1 MEVQMCP
8 PAIHGFIVARTC
20 IDIVC
25 TQPSKPCF
33 NQWKINLATAGR
45 HLVDFQIL
53 CITRERNPFF
63 FSNRWWYFFGLLRRA
78 MMPGHRTNQGFSSGP
93 DCQFWKEQ
101 TYNFANI
108 FLAMK
113 TQCFWKGNPWSDV
126 IGLMLYGY
134 GQIPFVWILPLCLVK
149 ICGQSMYV
157 FLWKNTIR
165 FST

>member
-63 FSNRWWYFFGLLRRA
+63 FPTVGGISSVYFGGRWCQGIE
-78 MMPGHRTNQGFSSGP
+78 RTKVSVLVQIVNFE
-93 DCQFWKEQ
+93 KNKHIILQ
-101 TYNFANI
+101 TY
-108 FLAMK
+108 
-113 TQCFWKGNPWSDV
+113 FWQWKPNASEKE
-126 IGLMLYGY
+126 IHGLMWLDWCCTATGKFHLSEYCPY
-134 GQIPFVWILPLCLVK
+134 VW
-149 ICGQSMYV
+149 
-157 FLWKNTIR
+157 
-165 FST
+165 